1 MTHLI
6 ATPIKQ
12 YREQYGLSLFVETGC
27 QDGEG
32 MSFAKKCGFD
42 EHFLFSCDI
51 RQEAVDS
58 AYRLLPEAFIMNTDS
73 LTFLETLLP
82 RLPGPTLFWL
92 DAHFPAFYDV
102 EETSETRWPLFKELE
117 LIRAL
122 KPNIERDVIICD
134 DMRMLV
140 NPQNPN
146 FTVDQ
151 VKENHV
157 KYINVNWEEFTGTFS
172 STHTAQSIKTD
183 TGILVFLPKGEV

>member
-32 MSFAKKCGFD
+32 MSYAKECGFD

-51 RQEAVDS
+51 RQEAVDA
-58 AYRLLPEAFIMNTDS
+58 AYRLLPNAFVMSADS
-73 LTFLETLLP
+73 LTFLEIVLP
-82 RLPGPTLFWL
+82 KLWSPTLFWL

-102 EETSETRWPLFKELE
+102 EETAETRWPLFAELE
-117 LIRAL
+117 LIKAL
-122 KPNIERDVIICD
+122 KPNVEKDVIICD

-140 NPQNPN
+140 SPQNPN
-146 FTVDQ
+146 FTSDR
-151 VKENHV
+151 VKENRV
-157 KYINVNWEEFTGTFS
+157 KYINVDWEEFTGTLS
-172 STHTAQSIKTD
+172 DTHTTQSIKTD
-183 TGILVFLPKGEV
+183 TGIFVFLPKGEV

>member
-58 AYRLLPEAFIMNTDS
+58 AYRLLPEAFAP
-73 LTFLETLLP
+73 LP
-82 RLPGPTLFWL
+82 
-92 DAHFPAFYDV
+92 
-102 EETSETRWPLFKELE
+102 
-117 LIRAL
+117 
-122 KPNIERDVIICD
+122 
-134 DMRMLV
+134 
-140 NPQNPN
+140 
-146 FTVDQ
+146 
-151 VKENHV
+151 
-157 KYINVNWEEFTGTFS
+157 
-172 STHTAQSIKTD
+172 
-183 TGILVFLPKGEV
+183 